1 MNDNGTK
8 QLNDIFEYI
17 RQQKLGNAIRAI
29 RSFISGNPK
38 LAHNSELESVEGDY
52 SLMLDFMRRGFN
64 DPQRNEIFNNIADRL
79 YRLACDLRMAWLVHT
94 VPFFTEMSQ
103 KSAKTP
109 LASDRIK
116 PELESFVV
124 ETAMLSL
131 EAKPA
136 KTEKSKELYR
146 RHNDML
152 QALFCS
158 IIVSDNWTGNDKDFF
173 SSLILSPTIDT
184 IDAQMLVSAIT
195 IAAMNN
201 MDDNKFGTLIDVYLK
216 ATDEK
221 VRQKALIGWVFAL
234 SADTRQAEKV
244 KLKVAEAMEC
254 PGVTDELAD
263 LQKQMIFCINAEQD
277 NDTIQRDI
285 MPELIKNNNLK
296 ITRFGIQEKEDDPM
310 QDIFDP
316 EASDRAMEKMEESF
330 QKMMN
335 MQKAG
340 SDIYFGG
347 FSQMKRF
354 PFFYKAANWFCP
366 FYIENPEISSTIDKM
381 ESMSLVS
388 NILENGPFCDSD
400 KYSFTLAISSVIAH
414 LPENMKEMLNTREA
428 VMPAMSVE
436 EQKSPAYI
444 RRTILQDMYRFFR
457 LYPQRGQLVNP
468 FATNKFLFVIDEVF
482 NGTDITTT
490 YPDLC
495 YFLIKHKNK
504 TALKAIMAQYDDQT
518 NPKSLLTHGLYE
530 LEFEHNPQKAAGFFK
545 ALNQL
550 EPDNKKALS
559 LLARAY
565 FECGDYTSA
574 AMHYKMLLQSKPGN
588 STFALNYSIA
598 LSKAKKY
605 EEALNILYKLDI
617 EHPDSIHVI
626 RVLAWT
632 LMGLG
637 KYEQAQKSYNRLMNS
652 DEAENGDWL
661 NAGYCQWFMGNT
673 SEAAML
679 FKTFMKKCKDAK
691 CNSIDD
697 DFSND
702 MDILADHGISKIDIQ
717 LMADLL
723 AEE

>member
-1 MNDNGTK
+1 MDNNGTK
-8 QLNDIFEYI
+8 QLNNIFNFI
-17 RQQKLGNAIRAI
+17 RQQEIGNAIRAI
-29 RSFISGNPK
+29 RSLINGNSK
-38 LAHNSELESVEGDY
+38 LAYSGEMESVERDY

-64 DPQRNEIFNNIADRL
+64 DPQRDEVFNNIADRL
-79 YRLACDLRMAWLVHT
+79 YRIACDLRMKWLIQS

-103 KSAKTP
+103 KAANMPLQKDKIKSA
-109 LASDRIK
+109 
-116 PELESFVV
+116 LENFVA

-131 EAKPA
+131 ETEPA
-136 KTEKSKELYR
+136 KTEKSKELYL
-146 RHNDML
+146 RHNDMI
-152 QALFCS
+152 QSLFCS
-158 IIVSDNWTGNDKDFF
+158 IIVSDSWTGNDKEFF
-173 SSLILSPTIDT
+173 SSLILSPTVDT
-184 IDAQMLVSAIT
+184 MDAQMLVSAIT
-195 IAAMNN
+195 IATMNN
-201 MDDNKFGTLIDVYLK
+201 MDDNKFGTLIDVYLN

-234 SADTRQAEKV
+234 SADTRQQEKTV
-244 KLKVAEAMEC
+244 QRVTEAMRH

-277 NDTIQRDI
+277 NDKIQRDI

-366 FYIENPEISSTIDKM
+366 FYIENPEISSSIDKM
-381 ESMSLVS
+381 ENTSLVS

-400 KYSFTLAISSVIAH
+400 KYSFTLAVSSVIAH
-414 LPENMKEMLNTREA
+414 LPENIKEMLNTKEA
-428 VMPAMSVE
+428 IMPAMGME
-436 EQKSPAYI
+436 ERKKPAYI

-457 LYPQRGQLVNP
+457 LYPQRGQLTNP
-468 FATNKFLFVIDEVF
+468 FATNKYLFVVDDAF
-482 NGTDITTT
+482 NGTDMDTA

-504 TALKAIMAQYDDQT
+504 TALKAIMAKYDDRT
-518 NPKSLLTHGLYE
+518 NPKSLLAHGLFE
-530 LEFEHNPQKAAGFFK
+530 LEFERNPQKAVTYFK

-559 LLARAY
+559 LLARAH

-574 AMHYKMLLQSKPGN
+574 AMYYKILMQSKPGN
-588 STFALNYSIA
+588 GTFALNYCIA

-605 EEALNILYKLDI
+605 EEAQNILYKLDI
-617 EHPDSIHVI
+617 EHPDSINVT

-679 FKTFMKKCKDAK
+679 FKTFINK
-691 CNSIDD
+691 CNNTESYSIDN
-697 DFSND
+697 DFYND
-702 MDILADHGISKIDIQ
+702 MDILSDHGISKIDIR

-723 AEE
+723 TIE

>member
-1 MNDNGTK
+1 MDNNGTK
-8 QLNDIFEYI
+8 QINEIFEYI
-17 RQQKLGNAIRAI
+17 RQQKLGNAIRAA
-29 RSFISGNPK
+29 RSFANGNPK
-38 LAHNSELESVEGDY
+38 LAYSDELESVEGDY
-52 SLMLDFMRRGFN
+52 NLMLDFMRRGFN
-64 DPQRNEIFNNIADRL
+64 DPKREEVFNNIADRM
-79 YRLACDLRMAWLVHT
+79 YRVACGLRMKWLVQS

-103 KSAKTP
+103 KSANTP
-109 LASDRIK
+109 LHKDKIRQ
-116 PELESFVV
+116 ELENFVA

-131 EAKPA
+131 ETEPA

-146 RHNDML
+146 RHNDMI
-152 QALFCS
+152 QALFCG
-158 IIVSDNWTGNDKDFF
+158 IIVSDSWTGNDKDFF
-173 SSLILSPTIDT
+173 SGLILSPTIDT
-184 IDAQMLVSAIT
+184 MDAQMLVSAIT
-195 IAAMNN
+195 LATMNN
-201 MDDNKFGTLIDVYLK
+201 MDDNKFGTLIDVYLN

-234 SADTRQAEKV
+234 SADTRQAEKTRQR
-244 KLKVAEAMEC
+244 VAEAMGH

-277 NDTIQRDI
+277 NDTIRRDI

-366 FYIENPEISSTIDKM
+366 FYLENPEISSTIEKL
-381 ESMSLVS
+381 ENTSLVS

-400 KYSFTLAISSVIAH
+400 KYSFTLAISSVIAQ
-414 LPENMKEMLNTREA
+414 LPGNIKEMLNTKDA

-436 EQKSPAYI
+436 DKESPAYI

-457 LYPQRGQLVNP
+457 LYPQRGQLANP
-468 FATNKFLFVIDEVF
+468 FTANKVLFVIDDAF
-482 NGTDITTT
+482 NETGIAET

-495 YFLIKHKNK
+495 YFLIKHKNGN
-504 TALKAIMAQYDDQT
+504 ALKAIMAKYDDKT
-518 NPKSLLTHGLYE
+518 NPKSLLTHGLYM
-530 LEFEHNPQKAAGFFK
+530 LDFEHNPQKATAYFN
-545 ALNQL
+545 ALNKL

-574 AMHYKMLLQSKPGN
+574 AMHYKMLLQSKPEN
-588 STFALNYSIA
+588 STFALNYCIA

-605 EEALNILYKLDI
+605 EEAINILYKLDI
-617 EHPDSIHVI
+617 EHPDSMHVI

-637 KYEQAQKSYNRLMNS
+637 KYEQAQKAYSRLTDS

-673 SEAAML
+673 GEAAML
-679 FKTFMKKCKDAK
+679 FKTFMKKCNNTKSY
-691 CNSIDD
+691 CIDN
-697 DFSND
+697 DFNND
-702 MDILADHGISKIDIQ
+702 MDILADHGISKIDIR
-717 LMADLL
+717 LMSDLL